1 MRPYA
6 RIDSLRRHVLR
17 IHLNQ
22 ASPPEYGLRGLPGPH
37 PDMPGEDGR
46 SPVRSLPVM
55 GWSSEGPMHYKNNQI
70 ENRRGFEGGYDQKLY
85 EVAR

>member
-22 ASPPEYGLRGLPGPH
+22 ASRHDYGLRGLPQPH
-37 PDMPGEDGR
+37 SETPTEDGPII
-46 SPVRSLPVM
+46 SPVPSCDGLVLQSQMQYMNHSARVHK
-55 GWSSEGPMHYKNNQI
+55 GP
-70 ENRRGFEGGYDQKLY
+70 F
-85 EVAR
+85 

>member
-22 ASPPEYGLRGLPGPH
+22 ASRHDYSFRGLPRPH
-37 PDMPGEDGR
+37 SETLTEDGPIIC
-46 SPVRSLPVM
+46 PVPSCDGLVLQ
-55 GWSSEGPMHYKNNQI
+55 SQMHYMNHSARCIKGLFKVI
-70 ENRRGFEGGYDQKLY
+70 DQLS
-85 EVAR
+85 